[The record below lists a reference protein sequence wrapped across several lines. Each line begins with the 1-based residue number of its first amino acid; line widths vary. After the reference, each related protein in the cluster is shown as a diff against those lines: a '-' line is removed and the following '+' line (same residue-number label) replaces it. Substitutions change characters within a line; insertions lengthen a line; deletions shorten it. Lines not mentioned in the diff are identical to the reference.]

1 MKETKA
7 PSQKRRGGRR
17 DLILLIVNTL
27 LFFTVY
33 RVLLYYAELTDD
45 TYYSFMVMVLYLS
58 LLLGF
63 TVAYLIYNRFFYRH
77 GLTRDRLCPDWSEAQ
92 KDAFLAD
99 AKRRFDRSRWMMLI
113 IFPLLFTFFMET
125 VDLFI
130 IDPIFR

>member
-58 LLLGF
+58 VLLGF

>member
-1 MKETKA
+1 MKETQT

-17 DLILLIVNTL
+17 DLVLLIVNTL

-33 RVLLYYAELTDD
+33 RVLLYYAALTDD
-45 TYYSFMVMVLYLS
+45 TYWSFLVMVLYLAT
-58 LLLGF
+58 LLIF
-63 TVAYLIYNRFFYRH
+63 TVVYLGYNRFFYRH
-77 GLTRDRLCPDWSEAQ
+77 GLTKDDLCPDWDEAQ

-99 AKRRFDRSRWMMLI
+99 AKRRFERSRWMMLI
-113 IFPLLFTFFMET
+113 IFPLLFTFFIET

>member
-125 VDLFI
+125 ADLFI